1 MSSEWKGLINQRQ
14 SLDLVDQ
21 DDRVHNIGS
30 VFAYLII
37 KDKSSEQR
45 NTADKK
51 NHIKCIILIEKY
63 IWRFETTFCSKLFGI
78 CDHPWQLPDSKVTT
92 PFNFRVTLD
101 NQNQIC
107 ISKNVST
114 NNDPIFC

>member
-1 MSSEWKGLINQRQ
+1 MGSQSQ

-21 DDRVHNIGS
+21 DDGVHNIGS

-51 NHIKCIILIEKY
+51 NRIKCIILIEKY
-63 IWRFETTFCSKLFGI
+63 I
-78 CDHPWQLPDSKVTT
+78 
-92 PFNFRVTLD
+92 
-101 NQNQIC
+101 
-107 ISKNVST
+107 
-114 NNDPIFC
+114 